1 MENES
6 NRMEGNKANTV
17 LCNVFFSRELFGVKF
32 ITDNE

>member
-1 MENES
+1 MSIES
-6 NRMEGNKANTV
+6 KHQEGNNANTV